1 MTTAQSNAIL
11 PKSVSPSHY
20 DLTLEPQLEFF
31 TPGADKDP
39 KLFIYNGS
47 CEIEL
52 YVHEKVKTITCHS
65 AELNIQEA
73 MLSSLE
79 TKEVEADIELGI
91 KLNEEKEMVTFDAHS
106 WISPGK
112 YRLAVKFTGTL
123 NDKLRGFYRSSY
135 ISNGEVRWLATTQFE
150 ATDARRAFPCW
161 DEPAAKAIFKISL
174 VVPAGKESISNM
186 NILRKETLPSG
197 AIKYHYAQTPKM
209 SSYLAAAVIGDF
221 DYISQFTPT
230 RNVEIRVYTQPGYS
244 SKGRFALQHACNC
257 LEFYEKYFGIEYPL
271 SKMDLLAIP
280 DFAAGAMENWGCV
293 TYREIRLF
301 ADEATSFAAKIRAAR
316 TIAHEIAHM
325 WFGNL
330 VTMEWW
336 TYLWLNEGFA
346 RFMEHLAVDAVLPQ
360 WRIWD
365 RSFAGVYRDGQ
376 NLDALETSHP
386 VEVPI
391 NHPDEVR
398 QIFDTISYA
407 KGACIIRQVY
417 HWVGPEAF
425 QKGIIRYLKKFA
437 YGNAITEDLW
447 TALED
452 KESVSKVSLL
462 QLNEEWV
469 KETGYPVIFAE
480 EEKCT
485 DGEVTI
491 YLQQKR
497 FFATGPKDE
506 NTQKW
511 KIPIHILTGSGKRTK
526 YLMLGSTDTITVVT
540 NTGRDWIKLN
550 AGQTG
555 FFRVQYGPKML
566 ARLREAVISGELC
579 EADRLGLLSDM
590 CSFSSAGMVSVA
602 DSLDMIK
609 VYQKE
614 RQWSILQRIGS
625 FLAGLIN
632 LHEGKP
638 YEKNLKRFARETF
651 ALIWEKS
658 GWEPK
663 PGESDVDAGS
673 LRNLALRM
681 QASDPRIQARCLEL
695 VKREAAKEKKIHPDI
710 RSTVCTVAVKHG
722 GKVMHEVMKKLY
734 LETNASDAEL
744 LRTRL
749 GAMYRIKDPQLI
761 EEALEWRKENVK
773 RSNHHI
779 PFGHLCTSTVGRNI
793 CWQNFLKD
801 QDYYKTF
808 GTMVTNMLGSII
820 KTILSKFS
828 SIEMLNEAQEF
839 FEKNPYP
846 KCSRSISQGLENI
859 KARVKRIKDQG
870 PVLEKYFE
878 VNEMKANTG
887 ENLSLE

>member
-1 MTTAQSNAIL
+1 MTTAQSDAIL

-39 KLFIYNGS
+39 KVFVYKGS
-47 CEIEL
+47 CEIEV
-52 YVHEKVKTITCHS
+52 YVHEKVKTITCHA

-73 MLSSLE
+73 ILSSLE
-79 TKEVEADIELGI
+79 TKEIEVDFELGI
-91 KLNEEKEMVTFDAHS
+91 KLDEEKERVTFEAHS
-106 WISPGK
+106 GISPGK
-112 YRLAVKFTGTL
+112 YRLAIKFTGTL

-161 DEPAAKAIFKISL
+161 DEPATKAIFKITL

-186 NILRKETLPSG
+186 NILRKDTLPSG
-197 AIKYHYAQTPKM
+197 AIKYYYAQTPKM

-244 SKGRFALQHACNC
+244 SKGRFALQHACNV

-301 ADEATSFAAKIRAAR
+301 ADEATSFATKIRAAR

-452 KESVSKVSLL
+452 QESVSKVSLL

-480 EEKCT
+480 EEKRT

-497 FFATGPKDE
+497 FFATGTKDE
-506 NTQKW
+506 NNQKW
-511 KIPIHILTGSGKRTK
+511 KIPIHILTGSGKQTK

-540 NTGRDWIKLN
+540 NTRRDWIKLN

-566 ARLREAVISGELC
+566 AKLREAVIRGELC
-579 EADRLGLLSDM
+579 EADRLGLLSDI

-609 VYQKE
+609 VYKKE
-614 RQWSILQRIGS
+614 RQYSILQRIGS
-625 FLAGLIN
+625 FLAGLIS

-638 YEKNLKRFARETF
+638 YEENLKRFARETF
-651 ALIWEKS
+651 ALIWEKL

-663 PGESDVDAGS
+663 PGKSDVDAGS

-681 QASDPRIQARCLEL
+681 QVSDPKIQARCIEL
-695 VKREAAKEKKIHPDI
+695 VKLEAAKERNIHPDI
-710 RSTVCTVAVKHG
+710 RSTVCTMAVKHG
-722 GKVMHEVMKKLY
+722 GKEMYEVMKKLY

-749 GAMYRIKDPQLI
+749 GAMYRLKDPRLI

-779 PFGHLCTSTVGRNI
+779 PFGHLCTSTVGRNV
-793 CWQNFLKD
+793 CWQNFLED

-808 GTMVTNMLGSII
+808 GTKVTNMLGSII
-820 KTILSKFS
+820 NTILRDFS
-828 SIEMLNEAQEF
+828 SMEMLNEAQEF
-839 FEKNPYP
+839 FGKNPYP
-846 KCSRSISQGLENI
+846 KCSRSINQGLENI

-878 VNEMKANTG
+878 VN
-887 ENLSLE
+887 